1 MTPPLHFQESD
12 VKAVGRMVSTTFFAQ
27 FKIKRKS
34 SSIFL
39 FPAPAVTEET
49 TLQLED
55 IIKQRI
61 KDQVSSSSVPC
72 LAKSKGKEV
81 VFLCF

>member
-12 VKAVGRMVSTTFFAQ
+12 LKAVGRMVSTTFFAQ

-49 TLQLED
+49 TMQLED

-61 KDQVSSSSVPC
+61 KDQVSSSVPC
-72 LAKSKGKEV
+72 LTKSKGKEV